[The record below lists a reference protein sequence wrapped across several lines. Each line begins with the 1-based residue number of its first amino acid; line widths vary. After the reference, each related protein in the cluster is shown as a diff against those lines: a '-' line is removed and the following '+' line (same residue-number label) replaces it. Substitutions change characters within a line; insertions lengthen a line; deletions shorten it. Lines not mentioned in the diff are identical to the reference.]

1 MSTHKQFSQ
10 LFESIVNEVST
21 GMAQFS
27 DPNAQELLKKLHR
40 TKTLGHDVTYEKIPR
55 ISWST
60 LKDSPD
66 QWFIIKGEKG
76 WAAISLKNKRAAYEV
91 YTVNGIPNPENNEL
105 VTLSKVSTATDGN
118 TLLKNTIGKLI
129 EFYSVDSRYSNR
141 LRSDRFTAK
150 AKANPYE
157 NKASVGYVI
166 KRFMP
171 IFTRLLTNAKA
182 DVKGVISA
190 MVKNDVSR
198 DKINNKL
205 YKINSIEQSLERLKD
220 GIIDENLSDAVN
232 KAVIFAAR
240 YYYPQETGDLTTS
253 YYRGNASFH
262 HGNSD
267 GVKHVLADISEGDT
281 SKLSGVLAYLKK
293 VLVQ

>member
-27 DPNAQELLKKLHR
+27 DPNAQELLKTLHR

-66 QWFIIKGEKG
+66 QWFIIKGANG
-76 WAAISLKNKRAAYEV
+76 WAAISLRNKRSAYEV

-105 VTLSKVSTATDGN
+105 VTLTKVGTATDGN
-118 TLLKNTIGKLI
+118 NLLKNTIGKLI
-129 EFYSVDSRYSNR
+129 DFYEVDSRYSNK
-141 LRSDRFTAK
+141 LRSERFNAR

-157 NKASVGYVI
+157 NKASTGYII

-182 DVKGVISA
+182 DIKGVISA
-190 MVKNDVSR
+190 MVKNDASR
-198 DKINNKL
+198 DKINTKL
-205 YKINSIEQSLERLKD
+205 YKINSIEQSLNRLKE
-220 GIIDENLSDAVN
+220 GVIDEYLTDAVS
-232 KAVIFAAR
+232 KAVVFAAR
-240 YYYPQETGDLTTS
+240 YYYPEETGELTSQYYSGRTS
-253 YYRGNASFH
+253 FRQA
-262 HGNSD
+262 NSD
-267 GVKHVLADISEGDT
+267 GVNHILSDISEGDT

-293 VLVQ
+293 VLV